1 MGFNGASR
9 VISLKE
15 RQSSLLVEKARRKQS
30 QKQRKEKK
38 KQEKLILWYKNL
50 SLTLGKG
57 GSNL

>member
-15 RQSSLLVEKARRKQS
+15 RQSSLLVEKARRKES

-38 KQEKLILWYKNL
+38 TGEIDIMV
-50 SLTLGKG
+50 
-57 GSNL
+57 